1 MRRVVTALTFTL
13 AAAAVALPAGAAG
26 VRTARGPL
34 AAVSA
39 TSISVRTAHGR
50 VSCRLGAKSPSRVGF
65 MRGENVQIACARTG
79 AGRWLLTVLRHVGT
93 TPTAANDGAPAT
105 RFGGAITA
113 LSDTSISLHDGDRDL
128 TCAVDSTS
136 PPLTALK
143 VGMHISVSCAGGT
156 LVSWAPVTAGRAYKG
171 KLTALGDTSVT
182 LLSEGGAT
190 TCTVAAG
197 SPSRDGFAL
206 GDDVL
211 MGCSVGT
218 NQLVLLKHLDGD
230 PGGSVSPPPATS
242 SGDGRPGSGQPSVDQ
257 ATKGTITVLTDGSV
271 TVHNNEHGDLT
282 CSIGD
287 GSPSLDGF
295 HVGDIAGMGCKA
307 GVLVVLVKQG

>member
-1 MRRVVTALTFTL
+1 
-13 AAAAVALPAGAAG
+13 
-26 VRTARGPL
+26 
-34 AAVSA
+34 
-39 TSISVRTAHGR
+39 
-50 VSCRLGAKSPSRVGF
+50 
-65 MRGENVQIACARTG
+65 
-79 AGRWLLTVLRHVGT
+79 
-93 TPTAANDGAPAT
+93 
-105 RFGGAITA
+105 
-113 LSDTSISLHDGDRDL
+113 
-128 TCAVDSTS
+128 
-136 PPLTALK
+136 
-143 VGMHISVSCAGGT
+143 
-156 LVSWAPVTAGRAYKG
+156 
-171 KLTALGDTSVT
+171 
-182 LLSEGGAT
+182 
-190 TCTVAAG
+190 
-197 SPSRDGFAL
+197 
-206 GDDVL
+206 

-257 ATKGTITVLTDGSV
+257 TTKGTITALTDGSV